1 MGRVSAE
8 QLKSHRVVS
17 REEWLAE
24 RTALLALEKAF
35 SRQREELARQRRALP
50 WFRVEKA
57 YAFQSRNGAV
67 SLADLFESRSQLI
80 VYHFMFK
87 PEASAGCAHCS
98 FWADH
103 YSAEIPHLQQ
113 RDVTLVAV
121 SRAPLA
127 QLEAFRQRMGW
138 SFNWVSSGGTDFNYD
153 FQASFTPEQLA
164 SGEVFYNYAKTPAG
178 PADREGISVFY
189 RDDAGAVF
197 HTYSCY
203 ARGIDMVNGTYQFLD
218 LVPRGRD
225 EAPGAAQ
232 DWVRYHDRY

>member
-8 QLKSHRVVS
+8 QLKAHRVVS

-24 RTALLALEKAF
+24 RTALLALEKNF

-50 WFRVEKA
+50 WVRVEKI
-57 YAFQSRNGAV
+57 YTFEGRNGPA
-67 SLADLFESRSQLI
+67 SLADLFASRSQLV

-103 YSAEIPHLQQ
+103 YSAAIPHLQH
-113 RDVTLVAV
+113 RDVTLVAI
-121 SRAPLA
+121 SRASLA
-127 QLEAFRQRMGW
+127 QIEAFRQRMGW

-153 FQASFTPEQLA
+153 FQASFSPAQLA
-164 SGEVFYNYAKTPAG
+164 SGEVFYNYAKSAAG

-189 RDDAGAVF
+189 RDDAGNVF